1 MRELL
6 LKQLNRFIYGT
17 EELHTS
23 GEGNSEIWKIV
34 SIPRGKTLMT
44 VEFQKHR
51 IYLYNHLGDKYYF
64 DYPTSEGELGNLTT
78 FIITT
83 KR

>member
-1 MRELL
+1 MREQL
-6 LKQLNRFIYGT
+6 LKLLNRFIYGT
-17 EELHTS
+17 EELHTT
-23 GEGNSEIWKIV
+23 GEGDSEIWTII
-34 SIPRGKTLMT
+34 STHREKTLVT

-64 DYPTSEGELGNLTT
+64 DHPETEAELGNLVT